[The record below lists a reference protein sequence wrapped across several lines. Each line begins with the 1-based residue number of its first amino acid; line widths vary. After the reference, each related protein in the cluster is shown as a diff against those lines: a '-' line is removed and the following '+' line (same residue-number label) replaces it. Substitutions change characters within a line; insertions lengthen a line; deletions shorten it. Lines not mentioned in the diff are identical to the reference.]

1 MASRRYGSPDAAAE
15 GSTWGRFLTSTL
27 LASLVVAAMYL
38 FTSPAYAVE
47 AVPVTTGTASFLVE
61 VADDAA
67 GDSSGD
73 ADSGSDGDTDVSVL
87 DVLSDF
93 YDLADGVY
101 LDLVGASFVVLL
113 LILLV
118 AGFGVGLL
126 GALIVTRH
134 WQVK

>member
-1 MASRRYGSPDAAAE
+1 MASRRHGSPGVAAE
-15 GSTWGRFLTSTL
+15 GSAWGRFLTSTL
-27 LASLVVAAMYL
+27 LASFLVASMYL

-47 AVPVTTGTASFLVE
+47 AVPVTTGAASSIVE
-61 VADDAA
+61 VADDTA
-67 GDSSGD
+67 GDSSFD

-87 DVLSDF
+87 DLLSDF
-93 YDLADGVY
+93 YSLADGVY
-101 LDLVGASFVVLL
+101 LDLFGASFVVLL